1 MLVLTRRINESIMIG
16 DNVEVIIVEIEGN
29 QVKIA
34 IDAPK
39 DIVILRKEVENSK
52 MKSIFSTFFKNKK
65 NRI

>member
-1 MLVLTRRINESIMIG
+1 MIG